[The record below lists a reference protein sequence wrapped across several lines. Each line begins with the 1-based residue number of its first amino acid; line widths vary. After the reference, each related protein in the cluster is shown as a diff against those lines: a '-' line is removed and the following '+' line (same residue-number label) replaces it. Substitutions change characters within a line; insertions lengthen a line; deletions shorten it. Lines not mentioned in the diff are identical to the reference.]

1 MTTQLNESCRP
12 VSECTS
18 DSTVFTSQ
26 KLMGHPMRK
35 MKIIISLIAT
45 ASVAFAAGDQLIST
59 KKGTTW
65 QYNMTQEVGEGITL
79 SGAKS
84 EADGKVRAPVIY
96 RIAGMENVDGKNL
109 IEFEMHRDGV
119 VTNTD
124 LITVDEHGIVCWGRI
139 NLEGDLVEL
148 DPPQTMIA
156 APLKA
161 GTKWEFDGQVA
172 DLKAH
177 QHYDVIGEEDVA
189 VPAGKFRA
197 FRIRCEQTLPTRTT
211 IDRWFVPAIGIVKD
225 VTTMRSDDGDL
236 VQRISLELQER
247 PKIADRPQVKP
258 TEPPKKLLAN
268 LAIEPRGEASTT
280 FASDTP
286 KIYAR
291 WQGHRLR
298 EHAKVRV
305 VWVAEKVEDVP
316 ADHKVDEAFTFAD
329 GPSSSGIFTL
339 SQPEEGWAPGN
350 YRAEFYVDEELQE
363 TVKLKITK

>member
-1 MTTQLNESCRP
+1 
-12 VSECTS
+12 
-18 DSTVFTSQ
+18 
-26 KLMGHPMRK
+26 
-35 MKIIISLIAT
+35 MKIFIPLIAT
-45 ASVAFAAGDQLIST
+45 ASLALAAGEQFIPT

-65 QYNMTQEVGEGITL
+65 QYNMTQEVGEGISL
-79 SGAKS
+79 SGSKS

-96 RIAGMENVDGKNL
+96 RIDGMENVDGKDL

-119 VTNTD
+119 LTNTD
-124 LITVDEHGIVCWGRI
+124 LMTVDERGIICWGRI

-161 GTKWEFDGQVA
+161 GASWEFDGQVA

-189 VPAGKFRA
+189 VPAGKFHA
-197 FRIRCEQTLPTRTT
+197 FRIRGEQTLPSRTT
-211 IDRWFVPAIGIVKD
+211 IDRWFVPGIGIVKD
-225 VTTMRSDDGDL
+225 VTTVRSDSGDL

-247 PKIADRPQVKP
+247 PKISDRPQVKP
-258 TEPPKKLLAN
+258 TEPPKKLLAT
-268 LAIEPRGEASTT
+268 LATEPRGEATTT
-280 FASDTP
+280 FASDTE

-316 ADHKVDEAFTFAD
+316 SDHKVDEAFTFAD
-329 GPSSSGIFTL
+329 GRSSSGSFTL
-339 SQPEEGWAPGN
+339 SRPEDGWVRGD
-350 YRAEFYVDEELQE
+350 YRAEFYVDDALEE

>member
-1 MTTQLNESCRP
+1 
-12 VSECTS
+12 
-18 DSTVFTSQ
+18 
-26 KLMGHPMRK
+26 

-65 QYNMTQEVGEGITL
+65 QYNMTQEVGEGISL
-79 SGAKS
+79 SGAES

-96 RIAGMENVDGKNL
+96 RIAGMENVDGKDL

-161 GTKWEFDGQVA
+161 GATWEFDGQVA

-177 QHYDVIGEEDVA
+177 QHYDVTGEEDVV
-189 VPAGKFRA
+189 VPAGKFHA

-225 VTTMRSDDGDL
+225 VTTMRSDDGRPGSTHL
-236 VQRISLELQER
+236 ARITGAAEDCGQTASQT
-247 PKIADRPQVKP
+247 DR
-258 TEPPKKLLAN
+258 A
-268 LAIEPRGEASTT
+268 
-280 FASDTP
+280 
-286 KIYAR
+286 
-291 WQGHRLR
+291 
-298 EHAKVRV
+298 
-305 VWVAEKVEDVP
+305 AEK
-316 ADHKVDEAFTFAD
+316 T
-329 GPSSSGIFTL
+329 SG
-339 SQPEEGWAPGN
+339 QPRD
-350 YRAEFYVDEELQE
+350 RAAG
-363 TVKLKITK
+363 